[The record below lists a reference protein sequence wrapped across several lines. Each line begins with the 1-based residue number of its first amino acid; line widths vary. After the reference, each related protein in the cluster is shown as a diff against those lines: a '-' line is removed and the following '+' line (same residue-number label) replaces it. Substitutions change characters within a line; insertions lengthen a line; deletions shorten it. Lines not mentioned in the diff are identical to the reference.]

1 MLIDSHC
8 HLDFPELAADR
19 DGVLARA
26 KAAGI
31 DGMVTISTHV
41 DQFATYAAIAEAH
54 PEVWCSVGT
63 HPHHADEELHI
74 FPEDLVRLSTHPRCV
89 AIGEAGLD
97 YVYDNAP
104 KSAQETGLRRH
115 IAAAR
120 QTRLPLVIHSRSADE
135 HMSKVLREEM
145 EEGAFPFVLHCFT
158 GGVDLA
164 RTALELGGYISF
176 SGIITFK
183 NAEAIRETARFVPA
197 DRYLVETDAPYLAP
211 IPHRGATNEPSYVA
225 HTAAKVAEVRGVS
238 LEQVGA
244 ETTENF
250 FRLFWKAK
258 SV

>member
-1 MLIDSHC
+1 M
-8 HLDFPELAADR
+8 
-19 DGVLARA
+19 
-26 KAAGI
+26 
-31 DGMVTISTHV
+31 
-41 DQFATYAAIAEAH
+41 
-54 PEVWCSVGT
+54 
-63 HPHHADEELHI
+63 
-74 FPEDLVRLSTHPRCV
+74 
-89 AIGEAGLD
+89 
-97 YVYDNAP
+97 
-104 KSAQETGLRRH
+104 
-115 IAAAR
+115 
-120 QTRLPLVIHSRSADE
+120 IHSRSADE

-145 EEGAFPFVLHCFT
+145 EQGDFPFVLHCFT

-244 ETTENF
+244 ETTGNF

>member
-26 KAAGI
+26 RAAGI

-41 DQFATYAAIAEAH
+41 EKFATYAAIAEAH

-74 FPEDLVRLSTHPRCV
+74 FAEDLVRLSAHPRCV

-135 HMSKVLREEM
+135 HMSRVLREEM

-183 NAEAIRETARFVPA
+183 NAEAIRETARLVPA

-250 FRLFWKAK
+250 FRLFRKAK